1 MRAEHWGVIHILENY
16 SEALKQRLTGMKD
29 LALAQLVGLGG
40 GGWGGSNDT
49 VYNSTIHVY
58 LDMTNQQVGFT
69 IQMKLAETFQAYGS
83 SALSDCNIPK
93 NITSLPIQFETP
105 VYGSNDPTF
114 TEFMAP
120 GVILSITYFMAVG
133 LTSISFIIERKEG
146 LLDRSWIAGVT
157 SLEVMLAH
165 VVAQFVVMVV
175 QVSFVL
181 VFMLL
186 VFQVRRELL
195 MLAVMSD
202 VSLAVRCRPEVR
214 WSGWSVSPSSR
225 ASVAWPSASW
235 SPLSVITSRTL
246 FSWPWAAST
255 PTSFSPASSG
265 PWRGCRSISGIG
277 RELEG

>member
-1 MRAEHWGVIHILENY
+1 MVRAEHWGVIHILENY
-16 SEALKQRLTGMKD
+16 SQALKQRLTGMKD
-29 LALAQLVGLGG
+29 LALAQLVGFGG
-40 GGWGGSNDT
+40 GGWGVSNDT

-186 VFQVRRELL
+186 VFQVRRER
-195 MLAVMSD
+195 AV
-202 VSLAVRCRPEVR
+202 VG
-214 WSGWSVSPSSR
+214 SGD
-225 ASVAWPSASW
+225 
-235 SPLSVITSRTL
+235 
-246 FSWPWAAST
+246 
-255 PTSFSPASSG
+255 
-265 PWRGCRSISGIG
+265 
-277 RELEG
+277 

>member
-1 MRAEHWGVIHILENY
+1 MVRAEHWGVIHILENY
-16 SEALKQRLTGMKD
+16 SQALKQRLTGMKD
-29 LALAQLVGLGG
+29 LALAQLVGFGG
-40 GGWGGSNDT
+40 GGWGVNNDT

-186 VFQVRRELL
+186 VFQVRRER
-195 MLAVMSD
+195 AVGGSED
-202 VSLAVRCRPEVR
+202 
-214 WSGWSVSPSSR
+214 
-225 ASVAWPSASW
+225 
-235 SPLSVITSRTL
+235 
-246 FSWPWAAST
+246 
-255 PTSFSPASSG
+255 
-265 PWRGCRSISGIG
+265 
-277 RELEG
+277 

>member
-1 MRAEHWGVIHILENY
+1 MIHILHNY
-16 SEALKQRLTGMKD
+16 SQALKERITGMKD
-29 LALAQLVGLGG
+29 LALAQLVGFSGAG
-40 GGWGGSNDT
+40 VSQDT
-49 VYNSTIHVY
+49 VKNSTIHVY

-69 IQMKLAETFQAYGS
+69 VQIKLAETFQAYGS
-83 SALSDCNIPK
+83 SVLTDCNIPE

-181 VFMLL
+181 IFMLL
-186 VFQVRRELL
+186 VFQVRECFI
-195 MLAVMSD
+195 VF
-202 VSLAVRCRPEVR
+202 
-214 WSGWSVSPSSR
+214 
-225 ASVAWPSASW
+225 PSANVVFIPGAGPRCHGLGGQSHHPPGHLW
-235 SPLSVITSRTL
+235 NGLRAPGVRPL
-246 FSWPWAAST
+246 
-255 PTSFSPASSG
+255 
-265 PWRGCRSISGIG
+265 
-277 RELEG
+277 